1 MSQQTAP
8 VALVLYKRG
17 GLGKKK
23 YGGQLLRLA
32 GFRCNKCRTF
42 CDGGRAVKAK
52 KLAQVVSES

>member
-23 YGGQLLRLA
+23 YGGQLFRLA
-32 GFRCNKCRTF
+32 GLP
-42 CDGGRAVKAK
+42 V
-52 KLAQVVSES
+52 